1 VSAFGKKP
9 AMPGAR
15 PSFGVARSMTN
26 GGAAAPTSDNNLP
39 SGGEQFPSIE
49 AIELPGV
56 ASTPKQQ
63 DAMSRLSDRASAL
76 NDAPAQAEG
85 FEVSVH
91 KIKEQVLPRLLER
104 VDPEAAASLNKEELT
119 EEFRPIILE
128 VLAELKLTLNRRE
141 QFVLEKVLVDELLG
155 FGPLEELLS
164 DPDISDIMVNGPLQT
179 YIEKKGQLQIAPIQF
194 RDEEHLFQIAQRI
207 VNQVGRRVD
216 QTTPLADARL
226 KDGSRVNVIVPPLS
240 LRGTAISIRK
250 FSEKPITLDML
261 KNWGAMSDPMCTA
274 LKIAGAC
281 RMNIVISGGTG
292 SGKTTM
298 LNALSKMIDPGERVL
313 TIEDAAE
320 LRLQQ
325 PHWLPLETRPPN
337 LEGDGAITIGDLV
350 KNALRMRPDRII
362 LGEIRGAECF
372 DLLAAMNTGHDG
384 SMCTLHANN
393 PRECLGRMENMILM
407 GDIKIPKEAISRQI
421 AESVDLIVQIKRL
434 RDGSRRVTH
443 ITEVIGMEGDVIVT
457 QDLFKFEYRSEDAD
471 GKINGEYVAGSVRP
485 YTLEKARQFG
495 FDQPF
500 LEACL

>member
-26 GGAAAPTSDNNLP
+26 GGAAAPSSDNNLP